1 MIRKLP
7 LFIVLCAVFFI
18 PQGANATKPEDL
30 LYDHLQTMTYKYGL
44 LAKVHEALTSANNR
58 MIRAMAATY
67 LGRYG
72 TYESVP
78 LLINALSDES
88 TYIDM
93 NSKNRGLGTT
103 RHRAY
108 LALKE
113 LTGED
118 FGFQW
123 NSPIE
128 ERNVAIKK
136 YKAWLKERDKII
148 ELVRAYLKENNMDKY
163 SIYRMHFINKE
174 KTKWGAALTQDPPM
188 FGAPVLTIDRQT
200 HEINMIMG
208 R

>member
-7 LFIVLCAVFFI
+7 LFIVLCSVFFI
-18 PQGANATKPEDL
+18 SQVANATKPEDP
-30 LYDHLQTMTYKYGL
+30 LYDHLQMMTYKYGL
-44 LAKVHEALTSANNR
+44 LTKVHEALTSADNR
-58 MIRAMAATY
+58 RIRAMAATY

-88 TYIDM
+88 SYIDM

-123 NSPIE
+123 DSPIE
-128 ERNVAIKK
+128 ERNVVIKK
-136 YKAWLKERDKII
+136 YKTWLKERDEII

-163 SIYRMHFINKE
+163 EIYRVHFANKE
-174 KTKWGAALTQDPPM
+174 KTLWGVSLTTNPPRTS
-188 FGAPVLTIDRQT
+188 APAFNIDRKT

>member
-18 PQGANATKPEDL
+18 PQVANATKPEDP

-44 LAKVHEALTSANNR
+44 LDGVHKALTGDY
-58 MIRAMAATY
+58 MTLRAYAATY
-67 LGRYG
+67 MGKYG

-78 LLINALSDES
+78 LLIDALSDGS
-88 TYIDM
+88 SHVGANYVDAGM
-93 NSKNRGLGTT
+93 ATT

-123 NSPIE
+123 NSPVE

-148 ELVRAYLKENNMDKY
+148 ELVRAYLKENNMDEFN
-163 SIYRMHFINKE
+163 IYTTHFINKE
-174 KTKWGAALTQDPPM
+174 KTKWGAALTQNPPM
-188 FGAPVLTIDRQT
+188 PGAPVLTIDRKT